1 MIEKILAK
9 NNFDEHQK
17 NLIRKSFEFAKKA
30 HEGQTRLTGEPY
42 INHPVA
48 VAQILTNLKLD
59 GSTIAAALL
68 HDTVE
73 DTPATIKEI
82 EKSFGKDISFLVSG
96 VTKLARIEYKKQIED
111 KKQNIQVQNLRKMFF
126 AMAEDLRVIL
136 IKLADRF
143 HNMQTIASLPP
154 DDRQRIG
161 LETLEIYGPIAERL
175 GMGRLRGELE
185 DLAFPHAYP
194 K

>member
-111 KKQNIQVQNLRKMFF
+111 KKQNIIEDDDEWGAVPSFLRRPK
-126 AMAEDLRVIL
+126 
-136 IKLADRF
+136 IK
-143 HNMQTIASLPP
+143 
-154 DDRQRIG
+154 
-161 LETLEIYGPIAERL
+161 
-175 GMGRLRGELE
+175 
-185 DLAFPHAYP
+185 
-194 K
+194 